1 MSDEPDE
8 HTEQQTGRKPPREP
22 ITGAVAK
29 ILTARE
35 LVINRG
41 RQHGVRPGMKFQV
54 LDPKGEDIRDP
65 ETGEIL
71 GSIDRP
77 KVSVE
82 VTTVE
87 ERLAVAKTF
96 HSRTVTVGGAYGG
109 LSALAKQFEPQR
121 TITQYDTLKTA
132 ESTWESLDESE
143 SFVKTGD
150 PVREIIGTVPGE
162 ATNDD
167 L

>member
-1 MSDEPDE
+1 MTEEPKAISQRRPAE
-8 HTEQQTGRKPPREP
+8 AREP
-22 ITGAVAK
+22 IVGAVAK

-41 RQHGVRPGMKFQV
+41 SKHGVKVGMKFQV
-54 LDPKGEDIRDP
+54 LDPKGENISDP
-65 ETGEIL
+65 ETGKTL

-87 ERLAVAKTF
+87 EQLAVARTF
-96 HSRTVTVGGAYGG
+96 HSRRVNVGGTGGLAG
-109 LSALAKQFEPQR
+109 LSALARQFEPPR
-121 TITQYDTLKTA
+121 YLTRYDTLKTE
-132 ESTWESLDESE
+132 ESTWEDLDESE

-150 PVREIIGTVPGE
+150 PVREIIGTEVGDAQDAE
-162 ATNDD
+162 
-167 L
+167 

>member
-1 MSDEPDE
+1 MPDKSRPLEQPVRRTE
-8 HTEQQTGRKPPREP
+8 HEP

-41 RQHGVRPGMKFQV
+41 SKDGVRAGMRFQV

-65 ETGEIL
+65 ETGESL

-82 VTTVE
+82 VTSVE

-96 HSRTVTVGGAYGG
+96 HSKRVNVGGAYGG
-109 LSALAKQFEPQR
+109 LTALARQFEPAR
-121 TITQYDTLKTA
+121 LVTQVETLKTD
-132 ESTWESLDESE
+132 ENTWEDLDESE

-150 PVREIIGTVPGE
+150 PIREIVGDAPGE
-162 ATNDD
+162 AKDGD
-167 L
+167 